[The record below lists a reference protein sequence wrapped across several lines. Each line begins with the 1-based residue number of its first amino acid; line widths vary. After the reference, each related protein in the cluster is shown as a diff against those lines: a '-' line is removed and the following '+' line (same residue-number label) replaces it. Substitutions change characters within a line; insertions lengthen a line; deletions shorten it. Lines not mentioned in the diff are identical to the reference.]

1 MPMSGARCVRA
12 GHARNAIRAARA
24 CSRIRHLA
32 PACPPLP
39 FPPQLL
45 RTAGIE
51 CSIYDVAAGRLLL
64 TLQQGWRGFE
74 AREFLLAQAAVRVV
88 EWDQQ
93 SYFKASG
100 EGASDRGASAARRGR
115 KKSRARKARRG

>member
-1 MPMSGARCVRA
+1 MSGVRA
-12 GHARNAIRAARA
+12 RAL
-24 CSRIRHLA
+24 IRHPA
-32 PACPPLP
+32 PARPLSSAL
-39 FPPQLL
+39 PQLL

-51 CSIYDVAAGRLLL
+51 CSIYDVAAGRLLV

-115 KKSRARKARRG
+115 RKKSRAREARRG